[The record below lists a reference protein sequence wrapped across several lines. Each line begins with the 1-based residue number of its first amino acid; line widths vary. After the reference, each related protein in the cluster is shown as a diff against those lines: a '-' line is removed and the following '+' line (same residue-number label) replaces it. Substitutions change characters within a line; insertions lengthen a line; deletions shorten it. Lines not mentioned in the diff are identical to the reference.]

1 LKVYHVLAQAQEENV
16 CQSRSPPCSH
26 LCVPL
31 NNLTEDGSLS
41 TTCLCPRD
49 FIKVDEATCIR
60 NSSEELPNTN
70 EFKNKEEEE
79 SLNYTLIFSVTGS
92 SVLLIIFIAA
102 LTTWYLVRRRPQ
114 SDEEDPGKEP
124 QPIAEA
130 EVRRIEMKCLK
141 TFCLQAMLPAEQ
153 ETPV

>member
-1 LKVYHVLAQAQEENV
+1 MYHVLAQAQEENV

-49 FIKVDEATCIR
+49 FIKVDEATCTR
-60 NSSEELPNTN
+60 NSSEEFPNTN
-70 EFKNKEEEE
+70 EITNKKEEE

-92 SVLLIIFIAA
+92 SVLFIICIAA
-102 LTTWYLVRRRPQ
+102 LVREVEVEINPFVSLYLFRPRGTWSGEDLNLMKKTKGKSLSLPQ
-114 SDEEDPGKEP
+114 RQRYEG
-124 QPIAEA
+124 
-130 EVRRIEMKCLK
+130 LK
-141 TFCLQAMLPAEQ
+141 
-153 ETPV
+153 

>member
-1 LKVYHVLAQAQEENV
+1 MKVYHVLAQAQQENV

-92 SVLLIIFIAA
+92 SILLIIFIAA
-102 LTTWYLVRRRPQ
+102 LVR
-114 SDEEDPGKEP
+114 
-124 QPIAEA
+124 
-130 EVRRIEMKCLK
+130 EVKVEIIK
-141 TFCLQAMLPAEQ
+141 LQ
-153 ETPV
+153 VISYR

>member
-1 LKVYHVLAQAQEENV
+1 MYHVLAQAQEENV

-102 LTTWYLVRRRPQ
+102 LVRVVKVEIHSFVNLYLFRRLGTW
-114 SDEEDPGKEP
+114 SGEDLNLMKKILGKSLSL
-124 QPIAEA
+124 QQRQRY
-130 EVRRIEMKCLK
+130 VGLK
-141 TFCLQAMLPAEQ
+141 
-153 ETPV
+153 